1 MGKGKFNV
9 WSILHVYETC
19 ASLCVSLES
28 IWGGK
33 FPCKVAFFVWTAALN
48 FIMAV
53 NSLVKRKIVV
63 LIDM

>member
-1 MGKGKFNV
+1 MFGPFCMFMRRAPHFAFPWK
-9 WSILHVYETC
+9 
-19 ASLCVSLES
+19 S

>member
-1 MGKGKFNV
+1 MFGPLCMFLRCMPHFVFPGK
-9 WSILHVYETC
+9 
-19 ASLCVSLES
+19 S
-28 IWGGK
+28 IWVGK